1 RRVLALPG
9 AGSIQRGEALG
20 LLGLVCVNHGGDT
33 REGLEHLGRAQ
44 QLAKATG
51 DRLALANACMLAGNA
66 RLGLGQLDPARDDF
80 SRYALLCQELGLP
93 DEALC
98 ASLNLAQ
105 VAYEQGRFVESWQ
118 RARAGAQAA
127 REMGN
132 KIYEAFGLAYV
143 TLAGC
148 QLGYLTEAE
157 DAGRAAQAVADE
169 LGLEAVLLQVGAA
182 RLEAA
187 VFLGRLG
194 GAEEQAVA
202 LRKRAVDQDGAIAL
216 SLGVVYALSGETAA
230 AIEQLRLARIAAE
243 RSGNQVAQARVALGF
258 GQVALASGQIAV
270 AHARAQDALA
280 LAQAAGAQVALLR
293 AHLLV
298 AQTAWQLG
306 RPEAT
311 EASLAA
317 AQAIA
322 AALPSP
328 HWQAIAWM
336 AQSRFC
342 PDGTTLRLRAATH
355 IQFYLQQLPPR
366 ARQEFLNWP
375 ERRDALSGR
384 GTGALEL
391 RVPAAPMPFR
401 ETVS

>member
-1 RRVLALPG
+1 MRG

-20 LLGLVCVNHGGDT
+20 LLGLVCVNHGGDAL
-33 REGLEHLGRAQ
+33 EGLEHLARAQ

-66 RLGLGQLDPARDDF
+66 RFGLGQLDPAREEF

-105 VAYEQGRFVESWQ
+105 VAYEQGRFVETWQ
-118 RARAGAQAA
+118 RARAGAVAA
-127 REMGN
+127 KEMGN

-143 TLAGC
+143 ALAGC
-148 QLGYLTEAE
+148 QLGYLVEAE
-157 DAGRAAQAVADE
+157 EAGREAQVVAE
-169 LGLEAVLLQVGAA
+169 ALGQEAVILQVGSAN
-182 RLEAA
+182 LEASY
-187 VFLGRLG
+187 FLGRLG
-194 GAEEQAVA
+194 TAEEQALT
-202 LRKRAVDQDGAIAL
+202 LRKRVAASKAEEQDGSIAL
-216 SLGVVYALSGETAA
+216 TLGLVYALSGETAA
-230 AIEQLRLARIAAE
+230 AIEQLRRARMAAE
-243 RSGNQVAQARVALGF
+243 RTGNQVAQARVALGF

-280 LAQAAGAQVALLR
+280 LAEAAGAQVALLR

-298 AQTAWQLG
+298 AQTAWQLQ

-311 EASLAA
+311 EASLGA

-322 AALPSP
+322 AALASP

-336 AQSRFC
+336 AQSRFR
-342 PDGTTLRLRAATH
+342 PDGTALRLRAATH
-355 IQFYLQQLPPR
+355 IQFYLHQLPPR

-375 ERRDALSGR
+375 ERRDALTGR

-391 RVPAAPMPFR
+391 RIPAAPH
-401 ETVS
+401 EGKA